1 VESRSPVFVVTVTE
15 VARLNGERVVVE
27 FARLIYRSDRA
38 SLHMEAGSSNSD
50 GEGSITTRIVALDRG

>member
-1 VESRSPVFVVTVTE
+1 VEPRSPVFVVSVTE

-38 SLHMEAGSSNSD
+38 SLHREAGSSNSD